1 MSEHV
6 ALVRQFIEC
15 YDEGRLD
22 TAGTLLAP
30 DLLAAI
36 TEGDGTATIV
46 RGRDSY
52 LARAPDLRAAGGSAR
67 LTQVVDVDAD
77 RTLAMVEIRAE
88 RRRPHPAQLRRVP
101 RGRARRPDL
110 GAVDG
115 RRQAGRER
123 RVLALSASNAYF
135 LRAAGSF
142 GPRSTPLASASSR

>member
-22 TAGTLLAP
+22 AAGTLLAP

-88 RRRPHPAQLRRVP
+88 R
-101 RGRARRPDL
+101 
-110 GAVDG
+110 DG
-115 RRQAGRER
+115 RTLHNFAG
-123 RVLALSASNAYF
+123 F
-135 LRAAGSF
+135 LVVVRDDLISELWMVDAKPAESEAF
-142 GPRSTPLASASSR
+142 WR

>member
-1 MSEHV
+1 MSDH
-6 ALVRQFIEC
+6 ARWCGKFIEC

-22 TAGTLLAP
+22 AAGTLLAP

-46 RGRDSY
+46 RGRDDY

-88 RRRPHPAQLRRVP
+88 RD
-101 RGRARRPDL
+101 GRTLHNFAGFLVVVRDDL
-110 GAVDG
+110 IVGAVDG

-123 RVLALSASNAYF
+123 GVLALSA
-135 LRAAGSF
+135 
-142 GPRSTPLASASSR
+142 